1 MVLPASTPIEL
12 NEILTEFDAPER
24 TPLGDMVRGGAYVP
38 ADNISGENSA
48 IPTSTPIQI
57 SDFFSANGNPNPY
70 QIVDED
76 LIPVPNGN
84 PVVRL
89 LSNKRREGLFVAAH
103 DGSLTVADA
112 ATFVIDMKIRLAA
125 NALTEPD
132 RGSIQGDEAW
142 YTDLRRVMGIWVG
155 LTSQDPETSSNNQM
169 LGSTFGFHINFY
181 DTEDSTGIGTVG
193 LGRYVNGF
201 QTIEGGGGVDGD
213 GYIETSDST
222 YEDDI
227 LPSVTNYVNLRLERG
242 NPSNAIDASTYAADW
257 ICRVYDDDTWSNQTH
272 IKTAANGAT
281 GFNLNDANIGGYLIM
296 VVDAGHENGNLQVDI
311 GDVRVFAGGQAVPW

>member
-89 LSNKRREGLFVAAH
+89 LSNKRSEGLFVAAH
-103 DGSLTVADA
+103 DGSITVADA

-132 RGSIQGDEAW
+132 SGSILGDEAS

-155 LTSQDPETSSNNQM
+155 LTVNDPETSSNNAM
-169 LGSTFGFHINFY
+169 LNGLFGWHLNFY
-181 DTEDSTGIGTVG
+181 DTENVTGIGTAG
-193 LGRYVNGF
+193 LGTYTARS
-201 QTIEGGGGVDGD
+201 QTLEGGGGVSGD

-227 LPSVTNYVNLRLERG
+227 LPSVTNYLNLRIERG
-242 NPSNAIDASTYAADW
+242 NATNAIDASTYAADW

-272 IKTAANGAT
+272 IKTAASGTT
-281 GFNLNDANIGGYLIM
+281 GFNTLYANLGGYLVM
-296 VVDAGHENGNLQVDI
+296 AVDLGNANGNLQVDL
-311 GDVRVFAGGQAVPW
+311 GDVRVYAGGQAVPW